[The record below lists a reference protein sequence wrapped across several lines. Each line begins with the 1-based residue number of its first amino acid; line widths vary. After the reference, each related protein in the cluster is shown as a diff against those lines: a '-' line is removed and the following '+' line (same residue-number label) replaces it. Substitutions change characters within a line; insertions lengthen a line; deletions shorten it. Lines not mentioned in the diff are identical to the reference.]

1 MDLKGSNEPS
11 KFILVQ
17 KGSFFHNF
25 YDNSNFISF
34 ENVYCS
40 FFHNFFSQLDPSM
53 ANEIKKK
60 NMEKL
65 DGFEID
71 QNINF
76 GPLTL

>member
-1 MDLKGSNEPS
+1 MG
-11 KFILVQ
+11 
-17 KGSFFHNF
+17 
-25 YDNSNFISF
+25 
-34 ENVYCS
+34 
-40 FFHNFFSQLDPSM
+40 
-53 ANEIKKK
+53 IKLK